1 MTVPDVGPAL
11 DRAVMESLG
20 FTVRAEDERF
30 LDKTSGNF
38 VPIPAW
44 STAERMVGT
53 LIRLAAQRREWI
65 IPDIAQHSDL
75 VGWRYHVCVM
85 QNGQCLATAEGH
97 TRALAVSRAIAQAGQ
112 ASQEA
117 T

>member
-1 MTVPDVGPAL
+1 MTEQLPEAGPLL
-11 DRAVMESLG
+11 DQATMTALG
-20 FTVRAEDERF
+20 FTVRADTF
-30 LDKTSGNF
+30 LDETTARY

-44 STAERMVGT
+44 STADRMVGT
-53 LIRLAAQRREWI
+53 LTRLALQRRDWLT
-65 IPDIAQHSDL
+65 DIVQYTDM
-75 VGWRYHVCVM
+75 VGYRYHVAVLRD
-85 QNGQCLATAEGH
+85 GQCLATAEGH